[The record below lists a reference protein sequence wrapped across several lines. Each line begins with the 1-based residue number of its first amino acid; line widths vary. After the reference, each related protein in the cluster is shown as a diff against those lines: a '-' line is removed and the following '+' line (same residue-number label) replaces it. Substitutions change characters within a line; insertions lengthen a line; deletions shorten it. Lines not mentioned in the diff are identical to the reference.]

1 MGITIP
7 LLNGDERM
15 LIVITYDIKS
25 TGSNGQKR
33 LQKIAAL
40 CKDSGIRVQKSVY
53 ECEMD
58 IQEYRNLKARL
69 EELID
74 PEEDNIRFYILGNHY
89 ENRIDSIGQQS
100 TALDWKTFVL

>member
-1 MGITIP
+1 
-7 LLNGDERM
+7 M

-33 LQKIAAL
+33 LQKIATL
-40 CKDSGIRVQKSVY
+40 CEDSGIRVQKSVY
-53 ECEMD
+53 D
-58 IQEYRNLKARL
+58 IQEYRNLKAKLERL
-69 EELID
+69 IH

-89 ENRIDSIGQQS
+89 ENRIASIGQQS